1 MVRTRIRNGSSHSGM
16 SHISPRKRPSESPR
30 AYAARLDLMHV
41 QDCLW
46 ARMRPS
52 EIARKLGK
60 DPGWVSRAIQKLE
73 SERETAFR
81 SPAEEELIQ
90 HNLGQLDS
98 ILAKAFALAHGETDP
113 KTQLTAL
120 KTAADVLRQKTE
132 YEMSIGSVQKG
143 ARSEIPEEDSGVI
156 TRRMLDEELPE
167 HSMMLILERYMKKKK
182 KREME
187 AEARQN

>member
-1 MVRTRIRNGSSHSGM
+1 
-16 SHISPRKRPSESPR
+16 
-30 AYAARLDLMHV
+30 
-41 QDCLW
+41 
-46 ARMRPS
+46 MRPS